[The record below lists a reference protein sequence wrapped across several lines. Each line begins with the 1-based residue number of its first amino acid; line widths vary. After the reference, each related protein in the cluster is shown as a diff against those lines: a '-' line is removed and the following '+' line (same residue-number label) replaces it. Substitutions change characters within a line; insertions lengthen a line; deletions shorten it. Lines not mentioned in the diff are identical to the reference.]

1 MVMPE
6 MKDELSTV
14 ETQVARLN
22 TLVIE
27 AVTRTVQTLRT
38 EDQDAAHSIIRAD
51 REIDELSAQIEK
63 DAFRILVT
71 QQPLGRSRLRYLT
84 SLSPLTVDLE
94 RIADEAQEI
103 AQYVCKI
110 GALSGT
116 ASLLKPDENQER
128 EGASVSIKQAMH
140 HEIVVL
146 GQEVLHMLRATV
158 DAYTQRD
165 QDAARFIW
173 AQDSQ
178 VDRTAARV
186 RRTILEHLEGTT
198 AQELLAQDAYEV
210 QLLTFLIGIAHQFER
225 IADHCT
231 NICERIVFLIEGD
244 VDMRPTLNA

>member
-1 MVMPE
+1 MAILE
-6 MKDELSTV
+6 LKDELSTI
-14 ETQVARLN
+14 ETQMARLN
-22 TLVIE
+22 MLVIA
-27 AVTRTVQTLRT
+27 AVMRTVQTLRK
-38 EDQDAAHSIIRAD
+38 EDQEEAHSIIRAD

-63 DAFRILVT
+63 DAFRVLVT
-71 QQPLGRSRLRYLT
+71 QQPLGRSSLRYLT

-110 GALSGT
+110 GALSDT
-116 ASLLKPDENQER
+116 ASALEPDENQYR
-128 EGASVSIKQAMH
+128 EGDSVSVKQAMH

-146 GQEVLHMLRATV
+146 GQDVLHMVQATLN
-158 DAYTQRD
+158 AYTQRD
-165 QDAARFIW
+165 QGAARFIW
-173 AQDSQ
+173 AQDCQ
-178 VDRTAARV
+178 IDRAAARV

-210 QLLTFLIGIAHQFER
+210 QLLTFLMGIAHQFER

-244 VDMRPTLNA
+244 VDMGPILDA